1 MVIPIARAK
10 LEPNGP
16 QSTWATWTSAPHR
29 TLFLPGALQLVC
41 AVAFIA
47 WEVGGRSLGF
57 WATPAWVLPPAWA
70 HAYLMLFALFPWFM
84 FGFAM
89 TAMPKWTDVPIR
101 RVEWLA
107 CGLPMFAGVI
117 LIHVGLA
124 TSREL
129 VLVGATLHL
138 AGWLAGAIAVAR
150 IAFNGASRDVQAIS
164 ISVLLFVGVIL
175 GALFVVGMAREDSA
189 AIAMASAG
197 ALWLFLLPIFLVVSH
212 RMIPFF
218 SSRVLAGYVVY
229 RPALSLSLLGAAC
242 VAHFVLDAA
251 ALDGWTWVAD
261 APMAAWVGWLAWK
274 WGISQSFRARLLAML
289 HVSLSVLA
297 AALAFSTLASLAAA
311 AGHAGLFGRG
321 PLHLLGIGYFAAM
334 TIAMVS
340 RVSLGHSGRAL
351 EADEGTWYGFLALI
365 GVGVLRAL
373 ADFAP
378 LAGAPRAALLG
389 LAAMA
394 WIAIVASW
402 AARFV
407 PLYLRPRADGRPG

>member
-10 LEPNGP
+10 PEPGGP

-47 WEVGGRSLGF
+47 WEIGGRSLGF
-57 WATPAWVLPPAWA
+57 WSTPAWVVPPAWA

-89 TAMPKWTDVPIR
+89 TAMPKWTNVPIR
-101 RVEWLA
+101 RGEWLA

-117 LIHVGLA
+117 LFHAGLA

-129 VLVGATLHL
+129 VLLGGAVHL
-138 AGWLAGAIAVAR
+138 AGWLAGAVAVAR
-150 IAFNGASRDVQAIS
+150 IAFTSESRDPQAIS

-175 GALFVVGMAREDSA
+175 GAVFVAGMAREEAA

-218 SSRVLAGYVVY
+218 SSRVLDGYVVY
-229 RPALSLSLLGAAC
+229 RPAFSLPFLGAAC
-242 VAHFVLDAA
+242 AAHFVLDAA
-251 ALDGWTWVAD
+251 SLGGWTWVAD

-274 WGISQSFRARLLAML
+274 WGLSQSFRARLLAML

-297 AALAFSTLASLAAA
+297 AALVFSALASLAAA
-311 AGHAGLFGRG
+311 AGYPGLFGRG
-321 PLHLLGIGYFAAM
+321 PLHLLGIGYFSAM

-351 EADEGTWYGFLALI
+351 EADEATWYGFLALI
-365 GVGVLRAL
+365 GVGVMRAL

-378 LAGAPRAALLG
+378 LAGAPRSALLG
-389 LAAMA
+389 LAAAA
-394 WIAIVASW
+394 WIAIVVSW